1 MLNLVD
7 IEFPI
12 MLKDIPKFE
21 RLNLVSINVYGIE
34 NKQILLLWLTSNKK
48 EKHINMLYDNV
59 ATHR

>member
-1 MLNLVD
+1 
-7 IEFPI
+7 
-12 MLKDIPKFE
+12 MLKDIPKFG

-34 NKQILLLWLTSNKK
+34 NKQILLLWLTNNKK